1 MSKNNRVLSWLGCDK
16 FHEGKKT
23 GCGGERVDG
32 TRKGSGGIIL
42 KGVVRAASLR
52 MFQ

>member
-23 GCGGERVDG
+23 GCGGEGVDG

-42 KGVVRAASLR
+42 NGVVRAASLR

>member
-1 MSKNNRVLSWLGCDK
+1 MSKNNRVLSWLGCGK
-16 FHEGKKT
+16 LHEGKKT
-23 GCGGERVDG
+23 GCGGEGVDR